1 MRWSLNSSYR
11 INIQSEKLSRLNR
24 TVLLATKA
32 TISSKIPSERL
43 SIDQLED
50 FFLIRWNMKFL
61 RK

>member
-24 TVLLATKA
+24 TVLLTTKA